1 MKEDSCS
8 QMFGRIYAI
17 DVDEKAVY
25 IKPESTLPAT
35 PFRVYA
41 LDDVFQDIVCIIYSA
56 WSDHRHVRGMFYIE
70 GSVLVH
76 FEYRSAP

>member
-1 MKEDSCS
+1 
-8 QMFGRIYAI
+8 MFGRIYAI

-41 LDDVFQDIVCIIYSA
+41 VDGVFQDIVITIYSA
-56 WSDHRHVRGMFYIE
+56 WSARRHVRGTFYID

-76 FEYRSAP
+76 FEYRPAA